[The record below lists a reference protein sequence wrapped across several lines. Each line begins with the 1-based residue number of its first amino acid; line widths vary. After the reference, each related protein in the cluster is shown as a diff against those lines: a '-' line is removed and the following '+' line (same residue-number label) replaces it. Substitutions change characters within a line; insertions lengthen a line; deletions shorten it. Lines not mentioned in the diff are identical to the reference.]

1 MPLPDR
7 PSVRPSCGRGGLDY
21 RPSMTVEK
29 INPEGLHSPQG
40 YTHVTVAKGTKRVY
54 IAGQVGVGL
63 DDTVVGADL
72 TSQTV
77 QAFENVGIA
86 LASAGAGWEHVVK
99 LTIYVVDFD
108 EAKMGEFGAGMGQA
122 MEHGLTPT
130 AATLIGVQALYRP
143 DIQVEIEAIA
153 EV

>member
-1 MPLPDR
+1 
-7 PSVRPSCGRGGLDY
+7 
-21 RPSMTVEK
+21 MTVEK

-72 TSQTV
+72 TSQTA

-86 LASAGAGWEHVVK
+86 LASAGAGWEHVAK

-130 AATLIGVQALYRP
+130 AATLIGVQALFRP

>member
-1 MPLPDR
+1 MA
-7 PSVRPSCGRGGLDY
+7 
-21 RPSMTVEK
+21 
-29 INPEGLHSPQG
+29 Q
-40 YTHVTVAKGTKRVY
+40 GTKRVY
-54 IAGQVGVGL
+54 VAGQVGVGP
-63 DDTVVGADL
+63 DGTAVGTDL
-72 TSQTV
+72 TSQTT

-99 LTIYVVDFD
+99 LTIFVVDFD

-122 MEHGLTPT
+122 MEQGLTPT

-143 DIQVEIEAIA
+143 DIRVEIEAIA